1 MIDTTKA
8 KWDLSKPE
16 QYAIEWFTENGFV
29 GEILKQY
36 VSKTV
41 FRISKDGIYDTFEL
55 PQSVT
60 PKTIN
65 DFMEQY
71 RKQFD
76 ILKLINQKEQ
86 KQMKSLDYL
95 EEIKKRYALNNED
108 LQDILT
114 NIGYI
119 ARDNDIDDT
128 ITEDLIEELSKGE

>member
-16 QYAIEWFTENGFV
+16 QIAIQWFEENGFV
-29 GEILKQY
+29 GQIKKQY

-41 FRISKDGIYDTFEL
+41 FIIMKDGITDTFAL

-76 ILKLINQKEQ
+76 ILTLINQKEQ

-95 EEIKKRYALNNED
+95 EEIKKRYALSNED
-108 LQDILT
+108 LADILT
-114 NIGYI
+114 HIGYI
-119 ARDNDIDDT
+119 ARDNKIDDT
-128 ITEDLIEELSKGE
+128 ITEDLIDELSK

>member
-16 QYAIEWFTENGFV
+16 QIAIQWFEENGFV
-29 GEILKQY
+29 GQIKKQY

-41 FRISKDGIYDTFEL
+41 FIVMKDGITDTFAL

-86 KQMKSLDYL
+86 KTMKSLDYL
-95 EEIKKRYALNNED
+95 EEIQKRYALSNED
-108 LQDILT
+108 LTDILT
-114 NIGYI
+114 HIGYI
-119 ARDNDIDDT
+119 ARDNKLDDT
-128 ITEDLIEELSKGE
+128 ITEELIEELNK

>member
-16 QYAIEWFTENGFV
+16 QIAIQWFEENGFV
-29 GEILKQY
+29 GQIKKQY

-41 FRISKDGIYDTFEL
+41 FIIMKDGITDTFAL

-60 PKTIN
+60 TKTIN

-95 EEIKKRYALNNED
+95 EEIKKRYALSNED
-108 LQDILT
+108 LSDILT
-114 NIGYI
+114 HIGYI

-128 ITEDLIEELSKGE
+128 ITEDLIEELSK

>member
-1 MIDTTKA
+1 MIDTTNA
-8 KWDLSKPE
+8 KWELSKPE
-16 QYAIEWFTENGFV
+16 QSAIDWFTANGFV

-41 FRISKDGIYDTFEL
+41 FRISKDGICDTFEL

-95 EEIKKRYALNNED
+95 EEIKKRYALSNED
-108 LQDILT
+108 LSDILT
-114 NIGYI
+114 HIGYI
-119 ARDNDIDDT
+119 ARDNEIDDT
-128 ITEDLIEELSKGE
+128 ITEELIDALNE

>member
-16 QYAIEWFTENGFV
+16 QIAIQWFTENGFV
-29 GEILKQY
+29 GQIKKQY

-41 FRISKDGIYDTFEL
+41 FIITKDGIVDTFAL

-95 EEIKKRYALNNED
+95 EEIKKRYALSNED
-108 LQDILT
+108 LSDILT
-114 NIGYI
+114 HIGYI

-128 ITEDLIEELSKGE
+128 ITEDLIEELNK